1 MVLKSSQIVSR
12 QSKSFSQ
19 TNSKLVKSPAGLTS
33 IKVVHALLFIPN
45 EFWRGALQFMIGARL
60 SKLNIAILVIIVIIG
75 LLSSF
80 LSYQYSS
87 MTANKVEELASD
99 NIRSNARITAFDLS
113 RLFFHTVN
121 PVVNKLDVLSN
132 TLPAGFDNQSMNQI
146 LLRFAQDSTIDLTE
160 GYYLFDKD
168 GRIMSWTGLDP
179 KNLSSFR
186 SSNLTAEEFIRI
198 PLETSSPYYSNVLN
212 SYDNEPRLFIS
223 FPIFQAS
230 SGADNEDSEKSNSSI
245 VSNGHSP
252 VGVIVAAINL
262 KTVGEMLQRDL
273 SPEVASNVGFMDR
286 DGVIVYAREPSLVGR
301 NYLSTEFQS
310 LVSEDIKNSYNEIIN
325 SSLRDRNGGVNDI
338 ELPNTD
344 SIVTMAYQPV
354 RIGNEHLWT
363 LYVSVPHS
371 LATEVGVL
379 IDQLSTFSTIVVIT
393 TAGVAVF
400 ISFIVLSWNRR
411 LDNAIKSR
419 TSQLKEINNSLGET
433 NRRLA
438 VANKQLK
445 IHDRM
450 QKEFINV
457 AAHELRT
464 PIMPILGEA
473 QYIERQFMAT
483 KQLVAVDNEQVQSIM
498 RNARRLVRLAS
509 DILDVTRIESKSLRI
524 NKRSFDLDIVIRSVL
539 EDTKN
544 ALRADEER
552 SNQVLLQYDSI
563 GSILVFADKGR
574 IYQVIYN
581 LLANSVKFTHEGYI
595 RVVVE
600 RNSHEIIVSV
610 IDSGKGIDSDFMTR
624 LFTKFSTKSETGTG
638 LGLFICKSIIEA
650 HGGKI
655 WANNNSGGKGSTFS
669 FTLAYGDTDPTQ
681 GVPVDR

>member
-1 MVLKSSQIVSR
+1 
-12 QSKSFSQ
+12 
-19 TNSKLVKSPAGLTS
+19 
-33 IKVVHALLFIPN
+33 
-45 EFWRGALQFMIGARL
+45 MIGARL

-75 LLSSF
+75 FLSSF

-132 TLPAGFDNQSMNQI
+132 TLPAGFDNQSLNQI

-168 GRIMSWTGLDP
+168 GRILSWTGLDP

-230 SGADNEDSEKSNSSI
+230 SGADNEDSEISNSSI

-286 DGVIVYAREPSLVGR
+286 DGVIVYAREPSLVGK

-393 TAGVAVF
+393 TACVAVF

-411 LDNAIKSR
+411 LENAIKSR

-610 IDSGKGIDSDFMTR
+610 VDSGKGIDSDFMTR

-681 GVPVDR
+681 RVSVDR

>member
-1 MVLKSSQIVSR
+1 MV
-12 QSKSFSQ
+12 
-19 TNSKLVKSPAGLTS
+19 
-33 IKVVHALLFIPN
+33 
-45 EFWRGALQFMIGARL
+45 GARL
-60 SKLNIAILVIIVIIG
+60 SKQNIAILVIIVVVG

-80 LSYQYSS
+80 FSYQYSS

-99 NIRSNARITAFDLS
+99 NVRSNARITAFDLS
-113 RLFFHTVN
+113 RIFYHTVN
-121 PVVNKLDVLSN
+121 PVVNKLDVLSRS
-132 TLPAGFDNQSMNQI
+132 LQAGFDNQSMNQI
-146 LLRFAQDSTIDLTE
+146 QLNFAQDSTIELTE

-168 GRIMSWTGLDP
+168 GRIRSWAGLDP
-179 KNLSSFR
+179 KNLTSFR
-186 SSNLTAEEFIRI
+186 SSDLLEGELIRI
-198 PLETSSPYYSNVLN
+198 PLETSLPHYSNVLDLH
-212 SYDNEPRLFIS
+212 DNQPRLFIS
-223 FPIFQAS
+223 FPIFQAGS
-230 SGADNEDSEKSNSSI
+230 
-245 VSNGHSP
+245 VTSNGNSELSTPTTASKEHPPP
-252 VGVIVAAINL
+252 VGVIVATINL
-262 KTVGEMLQRDL
+262 KTVGEILQNDL

-286 DGVIVYAREPSLVGR
+286 DGIIVYAREPSLIGK

-310 LVSEDIKNSYNEIIN
+310 LVSEDIKNSYNAIIN
-325 SSLRDRNGGVNDI
+325 SSLRDKDGGVNDI
-338 ELPNTD
+338 HLPNSD

-363 LYVSVPHS
+363 LYVSVPHN
-371 LATEVGVL
+371 LATEVGLL

-393 TAGVAVF
+393 TACIAVF

-411 LDNAIKSR
+411 LDNAIRSR
-419 TSQLKEINNSLGET
+419 TSQLKDINISLGET

-473 QYIERQFMAT
+473 QYIERQFMAA
-483 KQLVAVDNEQVQSIM
+483 KPLVTVDNEQVESIM

-509 DILDVTRIESKSLRI
+509 DILDVTRIESKNLRL
-524 NKRSFDLDIVIRSVL
+524 NKEQFDLDLVIHSVL

-544 ALRADEER
+544 ALRVDEER
-552 SNQVLLQYDSI
+552 SSHVQLQFKSI

-581 LLANSVKFTHEGYI
+581 LLANSVKFTEEGYI
-595 RVVVE
+595 RVAVE
-600 RNSHEIIVSV
+600 RDSREIIVSV
-610 IDSGKGIDSDFMTR
+610 IDSGKGIDPDIMAR

-655 WANNNSGGKGSTFS
+655 WAKNNIDEKGSTFG
-669 FTLAYGDTDPTQ
+669 FTMAY
-681 GVPVDR
+681 VP

>member
-1 MVLKSSQIVSR
+1 MIV
-12 QSKSFSQ
+12 
-19 TNSKLVKSPAGLTS
+19 
-33 IKVVHALLFIPN
+33 
-45 EFWRGALQFMIGARL
+45 ARL
-60 SKLNIAILVIIVIIG
+60 SKLNISILVIIVIVG
-75 LLSSF
+75 FLSSF

-113 RLFFHTVN
+113 RIFYHTVN
-121 PVVNKLDVLSN
+121 PVVNKLDVLSRN
-132 TLPAGFDNQSMNQI
+132 LPAGFGNQSMNQI
-146 LLRFAQDSTIDLTE
+146 LLKFAQDSTMDLTE

-168 GRIMSWTGLDP
+168 GRILSWTGLDP
-179 KNLSSFR
+179 KNLTSFR
-186 SSNLTAEEFIRI
+186 SSDLKEEEFIRI
-198 PLETSSPYYSNVLN
+198 PLETSLPYYSNVLN
-212 SYDNEPRLFIS
+212 FHNNEPRLFIS
-223 FPIFQAS
+223 FPIFQAG
-230 SGADNEDSEKSNSSI
+230 SGTGNEDSELSSS
-245 VSNGHSP
+245 VTKFTEHSP

-286 DGVIVYAREPSLVGR
+286 DGVIVYAREPSLVGK
-301 NYLSTEFQS
+301 NYLSAEFQS
-310 LVSEDIKNSYNEIIN
+310 LVSEDIKNSYNSIIN
-325 SSLRDRNGGVNDI
+325 SSLRDKNGGVNDI

-354 RIGNEHLWT
+354 RIGTEHLWT

-371 LATEVGVL
+371 LATEVGLL

-393 TAGVAVF
+393 TACIAVF

-411 LDNAIKSR
+411 LDNAIRSR
-419 TSQLKEINNSLGET
+419 TSQLKDINSSLGET

-473 QYIERQFMAT
+473 QYIERQFMGA
-483 KQLVAVDNEQVQSIM
+483 KPLVTVDNEQVESIM

-509 DILDVTRIESKSLRI
+509 DILDVTRIESKSLRL
-524 NKRSFDLDIVIRSVL
+524 NKESFDLDLVIHSVL

-544 ALRADEER
+544 ALKADEER
-552 SNQVLLQYDSI
+552 SNQVQLQYSSI

-581 LLANSVKFTHEGYI
+581 LLANSVKFTEEGYI
-595 RVVVE
+595 RVAVE
-600 RNSHEIIVSV
+600 KDSREIIVTV
-610 IDSGKGIDSDFMTR
+610 IDSGKGIDPDIMAR

-655 WANNNSGGKGSTFS
+655 WAKNNTDGIGSRFG
-669 FTLAYGDTDPTQ
+669 FTMAYDAIDPTK
-681 GVPVDR
+681 

>member
-1 MVLKSSQIVSR
+1 
-12 QSKSFSQ
+12 
-19 TNSKLVKSPAGLTS
+19 
-33 IKVVHALLFIPN
+33 
-45 EFWRGALQFMIGARL
+45 MIGARL
-60 SKLNIAILVIIVIIG
+60 SRLNIAILVIIVVVG
-75 LLSSF
+75 FLSSS

-113 RLFFHTVN
+113 RIFYHTVN
-121 PVVNKLDVLSN
+121 PVVNKLGVLSSN
-132 TLPAGFDNQSMNQI
+132 LSEGFDNQSMNQI
-146 LLRFAQDSTIDLTE
+146 LLKFAQDSTMDLTE

-168 GRIMSWTGLDP
+168 GQILSWTGLDP
-179 KNLSSFR
+179 KNLTTFGSSD
-186 SSNLTAEEFIRI
+186 LMDEEFVRI
-198 PLETSSPYYSNVLN
+198 PLETSLPYYSNVLN
-212 SYDNEPRLFIS
+212 FHDSQPRLLIS
-223 FPIFQAS
+223 FPIFR
-230 SGADNEDSEKSNSSI
+230 GGPEVGTGDSEISNSTTL
-245 VSNGHSP
+245 SNDHSP

-262 KTVGEMLQRDL
+262 NTVGEMLQRDL
-273 SPEVASNVGFMDR
+273 SPEVVSNVGFMDR
-286 DGVIVYAREPSLVGR
+286 DGVIVYAREPSLVGK
-301 NYLSTEFQS
+301 NYLSPEFQS
-310 LVSEDIKNSYNEIIN
+310 LVSEEIKSSYNAIIN
-325 SSLRDRNGGVNDI
+325 NSLRDRNGGVNDI

-354 RIGNEHLWT
+354 RIGTEHLWT

-393 TAGVAVF
+393 TACVAVF
-400 ISFIVLSWNRR
+400 ISFIVLSWNKR
-411 LDNAIKSR
+411 LDNAIRSR
-419 TSQLKEINNSLGET
+419 TGQLKEINNSLGET

-445 IHDRM
+445 IHDKM

-473 QYIERQFMAT
+473 QYIERQFMAS
-483 KQLVAVDNEQVQSIM
+483 KPLVAVDNEQVESIM

-509 DILDVTRIESKSLRI
+509 DILDVTRIESKSL
-524 NKRSFDLDIVIRSVL
+524 KLSKEPFDLDLIIHSVL

-552 SNQVLLQYDSI
+552 ANQVQLQYRST
-563 GSILVFADKGR
+563 GAILVHADKGR

-581 LLANSVKFTHEGYI
+581 LLANSVKFTQEGYI
-595 RVVVE
+595 RVAVE
-600 RNSHEIIVSV
+600 KNSHDIVLSV
-610 IDSGKGIDSDFMTR
+610 TDTGKGIDSDIMTR

-655 WANNNSGGKGSTFS
+655 WAKNNIDGKGSTFS
-669 FTLAYGDTDPTQ
+669 FTLACGVIDPTK
-681 GVPVDR
+681 

>member
-1 MVLKSSQIVSR
+1 
-12 QSKSFSQ
+12 
-19 TNSKLVKSPAGLTS
+19 
-33 IKVVHALLFIPN
+33 
-45 EFWRGALQFMIGARL
+45 MIGARL

-75 LLSSF
+75 FLSSF

-168 GRIMSWTGLDP
+168 GRILSWTGLNP

-230 SGADNEDSEKSNSSI
+230 SGADNEDSEISNSSI

-286 DGVIVYAREPSLVGR
+286 DGVIVYAREPSLVGK

-393 TAGVAVF
+393 TACVAVF

-610 IDSGKGIDSDFMTR
+610 VDSGKGIDSDFMTR

-681 GVPVDR
+681 RVSVDR

>member
-1 MVLKSSQIVSR
+1 MV
-12 QSKSFSQ
+12 
-19 TNSKLVKSPAGLTS
+19 
-33 IKVVHALLFIPN
+33 
-45 EFWRGALQFMIGARL
+45 GARL
-60 SKLNIAILVIIVIIG
+60 SKQNIAILVIIVVVG

-80 LSYQYSS
+80 FSYQYSS

-99 NIRSNARITAFDLS
+99 NVRSNARITAFDLS
-113 RLFFHTVN
+113 RIFYHTVN
-121 PVVNKLDVLSN
+121 PVVNKLDVLSRS
-132 TLPAGFDNQSMNQI
+132 LQAGFDNQSMNQI
-146 LLRFAQDSTIDLTE
+146 QLNFAQDSTIELTE

-168 GRIMSWTGLDP
+168 GRIRSWAGLDP
-179 KNLSSFR
+179 KNLTSFR
-186 SSNLTAEEFIRI
+186 SSDLLEGELIRI
-198 PLETSSPYYSNVLN
+198 PLETSLPHYSNVLDLH
-212 SYDNEPRLFIS
+212 DNQPRLFIS
-223 FPIFQAS
+223 FPIFQAGS
-230 SGADNEDSEKSNSSI
+230 
-245 VSNGHSP
+245 VTSNGNSELSTPTTASKEHPPP
-252 VGVIVAAINL
+252 VGVIVATINL
-262 KTVGEMLQRDL
+262 KTVGEILQNDL

-286 DGVIVYAREPSLVGR
+286 DGIIVYAREPSLIGK

-310 LVSEDIKNSYNEIIN
+310 LVSEDIKNSYNAIIN
-325 SSLRDRNGGVNDI
+325 SSLRDKDGGVNDI
-338 ELPNTD
+338 HLPNSD

-363 LYVSVPHS
+363 LYVSVPHN
-371 LATEVGVL
+371 LATEVGLL

-393 TAGVAVF
+393 TACIAVF

-411 LDNAIKSR
+411 LDNAIRSR
-419 TSQLKEINNSLGET
+419 TSQLKDINISLGET

-473 QYIERQFMAT
+473 QYIERQFMAA
-483 KQLVAVDNEQVQSIM
+483 KPLVTVDNEQVESIM

-509 DILDVTRIESKSLRI
+509 DILDVTRIESKSLRL
-524 NKRSFDLDIVIRSVL
+524 NKEQFDLDLVIHSVL

-544 ALRADEER
+544 ALRVDEER
-552 SNQVLLQYDSI
+552 SSHVQLQFKSI

-581 LLANSVKFTHEGYI
+581 LLANSVKFTEEGYI
-595 RVVVE
+595 RVAVE
-600 RNSHEIIVSV
+600 RDSREIIVSV
-610 IDSGKGIDSDFMTR
+610 IDSGKGIDPDIMAR

-655 WANNNSGGKGSTFS
+655 WAKNNIDEKGSTFG
-669 FTLAYGDTDPTQ
+669 FTMAY
-681 GVPVDR
+681 VP

>member
-1 MVLKSSQIVSR
+1 MV
-12 QSKSFSQ
+12 
-19 TNSKLVKSPAGLTS
+19 
-33 IKVVHALLFIPN
+33 
-45 EFWRGALQFMIGARL
+45 GARL
-60 SKLNIAILVIIVIIG
+60 SKQNIAILVIIVVVG

-99 NIRSNARITAFDLS
+99 NVRSNARITAFDLS
-113 RLFFHTVN
+113 RIFYHTVN
-121 PVVNKLDVLSN
+121 PVVNKLDVLSRS
-132 TLPAGFDNQSMNQI
+132 LQAGFDNQSMNQI
-146 LLRFAQDSTIDLTE
+146 QLNFAQDSTIDLTE

-168 GRIMSWTGLDP
+168 GRIRSWAGLDP
-179 KNLSSFR
+179 KNLTSFR
-186 SSNLTAEEFIRI
+186 SSDLLEEELIRI
-198 PLETSSPYYSNVLN
+198 PLETSLPHYSNVLDLH
-212 SYDNEPRLFIS
+212 DNQPRLFIS
-223 FPIFQAS
+223 FPIFQAGS
-230 SGADNEDSEKSNSSI
+230 
-245 VSNGHSP
+245 VTSNGNSELSTPTTASKEHPPP
-252 VGVIVAAINL
+252 VGVIVATINL
-262 KTVGEMLQRDL
+262 KTVGEILQKDL

-286 DGVIVYAREPSLVGR
+286 DGIIVYAREPSLIGK

-310 LVSEDIKNSYNEIIN
+310 LVSEDIKNSYNAIIN
-325 SSLRDRNGGVNDI
+325 SSLRDKDGGVNDI
-338 ELPNTD
+338 HLPNSD

-363 LYVSVPHS
+363 LYVSVPHN
-371 LATEVGVL
+371 LATEVGLL

-393 TAGVAVF
+393 TACIAVF

-411 LDNAIKSR
+411 LDNAIRSR
-419 TSQLKEINNSLGET
+419 TSQLKDINISLGET

-473 QYIERQFMAT
+473 QYIERQFMAA
-483 KQLVAVDNEQVQSIM
+483 KPLVTVDNEQVESIM

-509 DILDVTRIESKSLRI
+509 DILDVTRIESKSLRL
-524 NKRSFDLDIVIRSVL
+524 NKEQFDLDLVIHSVL

-544 ALRADEER
+544 ALRVDEER
-552 SNQVLLQYDSI
+552 SSHVQLQFKSI

-581 LLANSVKFTHEGYI
+581 LLANSVKFTEEGYI
-595 RVVVE
+595 RVAVE
-600 RNSHEIIVSV
+600 RDSREIIVSV
-610 IDSGKGIDSDFMTR
+610 IDSGKGIDPDIMAR

-655 WANNNSGGKGSTFS
+655 WAKNNIDEKGSTFG
-669 FTLAYGDTDPTQ
+669 FTMAY
-681 GVPVDR
+681 VP

>member
-1 MVLKSSQIVSR
+1 
-12 QSKSFSQ
+12 
-19 TNSKLVKSPAGLTS
+19 
-33 IKVVHALLFIPN
+33 
-45 EFWRGALQFMIGARL
+45 MIGARL

-75 LLSSF
+75 FLSSF

-168 GRIMSWTGLDP
+168 GRILSWTGLNP

-286 DGVIVYAREPSLVGR
+286 DGVIVYAREPSLVGK

-393 TAGVAVF
+393 TACVAVF

-669 FTLAYGDTDPTQ
+669 FTLAYGDTDPT
-681 GVPVDR
+681 

>member
-1 MVLKSSQIVSR
+1 
-12 QSKSFSQ
+12 
-19 TNSKLVKSPAGLTS
+19 
-33 IKVVHALLFIPN
+33 
-45 EFWRGALQFMIGARL
+45 MIGARL

-75 LLSSF
+75 FLSSF

-168 GRIMSWTGLDP
+168 GRILSWTGLNP

-230 SGADNEDSEKSNSSI
+230 SGADNEDSEISNPSI
-245 VSNGHSP
+245 VYNGHSP

-286 DGVIVYAREPSLVGR
+286 DGVIVYAREPSLVGK

-393 TAGVAVF
+393 TACVAVF

-610 IDSGKGIDSDFMTR
+610 VDSGKGIDSDFMTR

-681 GVPVDR
+681 RVSVDR

>member
-1 MVLKSSQIVSR
+1 
-12 QSKSFSQ
+12 
-19 TNSKLVKSPAGLTS
+19 
-33 IKVVHALLFIPN
+33 
-45 EFWRGALQFMIGARL
+45 MIGTRL

-75 LLSSF
+75 FLSSF

-168 GRIMSWTGLDP
+168 GRILSWTGLDP

-230 SGADNEDSEKSNSSI
+230 SGADNEDSEISNSTI

-393 TAGVAVF
+393 TACVAVF

-539 EDTKN
+539 EDMKN

-552 SNQVLLQYDSI
+552 SNQVLIQYDSI

-600 RNSHEIIVSV
+600 TNSHEIIVSV

>member
-1 MVLKSSQIVSR
+1 
-12 QSKSFSQ
+12 
-19 TNSKLVKSPAGLTS
+19 
-33 IKVVHALLFIPN
+33 
-45 EFWRGALQFMIGARL
+45 MIGARL

-75 LLSSF
+75 FLSSF

-168 GRIMSWTGLDP
+168 GRILSWTGLDP

-223 FPIFQAS
+223 FPIFQAN
-230 SGADNEDSEKSNSSI
+230 SGADNEDSEISNSSI

-393 TAGVAVF
+393 TACVAVF

-581 LLANSVKFTHEGYI
+581 LLANSVKFTHDGYI

>member
-1 MVLKSSQIVSR
+1 MV
-12 QSKSFSQ
+12 
-19 TNSKLVKSPAGLTS
+19 
-33 IKVVHALLFIPN
+33 
-45 EFWRGALQFMIGARL
+45 GARL
-60 SKLNIAILVIIVIIG
+60 SRRNIAILVIIVAVG

-99 NIRSNARITAFDLS
+99 NVRSNARITAFDLS
-113 RLFFHTVN
+113 RIFYHTVN
-121 PVVNKLDVLSN
+121 PVVNKLDVLSRS
-132 TLPAGFDNQSMNQI
+132 LQAGFDNQSMNQI
-146 LLRFAQDSTIDLTE
+146 QLNFAQDSTIDLTE
-160 GYYLFDKD
+160 GYYLFDED
-168 GRIMSWTGLDP
+168 GRIRSWAGLDP
-179 KNLSSFR
+179 KNLTSFR
-186 SSNLTAEEFIRI
+186 SSDLLEEELIRI
-198 PLETSSPYYSNVLN
+198 PLETSLPYYSNVLDLH
-212 SYDNEPRLFIS
+212 DNQPRLFIS
-223 FPIFQAS
+223 FPIFQAGS
-230 SGADNEDSEKSNSSI
+230 VTGNGNSGLSTPTT
-245 VSNGHSP
+245 VSKEHPPP
-252 VGVIVAAINL
+252 VGVVVAAINL
-262 KTVGEMLQRDL
+262 KTVGEILQEDL

-286 DGVIVYAREPSLVGR
+286 DGIIVYAREPSLIGK

-310 LVSEDIKNSYNEIIN
+310 LVSEDIKNSYNAIIN
-325 SSLRDRNGGVNDI
+325 SSLRDKDGGVNDI
-338 ELPNTD
+338 QLPNSD

-363 LYVSVPHS
+363 LYVSVPHN
-371 LATEVGVL
+371 LATEVGLL

-393 TAGVAVF
+393 TACIAVF

-411 LDNAIKSR
+411 LDNAIRSR
-419 TSQLKEINNSLGET
+419 TSQLKDINISLGET

-473 QYIERQFMAT
+473 QYIERQFMAA
-483 KQLVAVDNEQVQSIM
+483 KPLVTVDNEQVESIM

-509 DILDVTRIESKSLRI
+509 DILDVTRIEGKSLRL
-524 NKRSFDLDIVIRSVL
+524 NKEQFDLDLVIHSVL

-544 ALRADEER
+544 ALRVDEER
-552 SNQVLLQYDSI
+552 SSHVQLQFKSI

-581 LLANSVKFTHEGYI
+581 LLANSVKFTEEGYI
-595 RVVVE
+595 RVAVE
-600 RNSHEIIVSV
+600 KDSREIIVTV
-610 IDSGKGIDSDFMTR
+610 IDSGKGIDPDIMAR

-655 WANNNSGGKGSTFS
+655 WAKNNIDEKGSTFG
-669 FTLAYGDTDPTQ
+669 FTMAY
-681 GVPVDR
+681 VP

>member
-1 MVLKSSQIVSR
+1 
-12 QSKSFSQ
+12 
-19 TNSKLVKSPAGLTS
+19 
-33 IKVVHALLFIPN
+33 
-45 EFWRGALQFMIGARL
+45 
-60 SKLNIAILVIIVIIG
+60 
-75 LLSSF
+75 
-80 LSYQYSS
+80 
-87 MTANKVEELASD
+87 
-99 NIRSNARITAFDLS
+99 
-113 RLFFHTVN
+113 
-121 PVVNKLDVLSN
+121 
-132 TLPAGFDNQSMNQI
+132 
-146 LLRFAQDSTIDLTE
+146 
-160 GYYLFDKD
+160 
-168 GRIMSWTGLDP
+168 
-179 KNLSSFR
+179 
-186 SSNLTAEEFIRI
+186 
-198 PLETSSPYYSNVLN
+198 
-212 SYDNEPRLFIS
+212 
-223 FPIFQAS
+223 
-230 SGADNEDSEKSNSSI
+230 
-245 VSNGHSP
+245 
-252 VGVIVAAINL
+252 
-262 KTVGEMLQRDL
+262 
-273 SPEVASNVGFMDR
+273 
-286 DGVIVYAREPSLVGR
+286 LVGK

-393 TAGVAVF
+393 TACVAVF

-610 IDSGKGIDSDFMTR
+610 VDSGKGIDSDFMTR

-681 GVPVDR
+681 RVSVDR

>member
-1 MVLKSSQIVSR
+1 
-12 QSKSFSQ
+12 
-19 TNSKLVKSPAGLTS
+19 
-33 IKVVHALLFIPN
+33 
-45 EFWRGALQFMIGARL
+45 
-60 SKLNIAILVIIVIIG
+60 
-75 LLSSF
+75 
-80 LSYQYSS
+80 
-87 MTANKVEELASD
+87 
-99 NIRSNARITAFDLS
+99 
-113 RLFFHTVN
+113 
-121 PVVNKLDVLSN
+121 
-132 TLPAGFDNQSMNQI
+132 
-146 LLRFAQDSTIDLTE
+146 
-160 GYYLFDKD
+160 
-168 GRIMSWTGLDP
+168 
-179 KNLSSFR
+179 
-186 SSNLTAEEFIRI
+186 
-198 PLETSSPYYSNVLN
+198 
-212 SYDNEPRLFIS
+212 
-223 FPIFQAS
+223 
-230 SGADNEDSEKSNSSI
+230 
-245 VSNGHSP
+245 
-252 VGVIVAAINL
+252 
-262 KTVGEMLQRDL
+262 
-273 SPEVASNVGFMDR
+273 
-286 DGVIVYAREPSLVGR
+286 
-301 NYLSTEFQS
+301 
-310 LVSEDIKNSYNEIIN
+310 
-325 SSLRDRNGGVNDI
+325 
-338 ELPNTD
+338 
-344 SIVTMAYQPV
+344 
-354 RIGNEHLWT
+354 
-363 LYVSVPHS
+363 
-371 LATEVGVL
+371 
-379 IDQLSTFSTIVVIT
+379 
-393 TAGVAVF
+393 
-400 ISFIVLSWNRR
+400 
-411 LDNAIKSR
+411 
-419 TSQLKEINNSLGET
+419 
-433 NRRLA
+433 
-438 VANKQLK
+438 
-445 IHDRM
+445 M

-610 IDSGKGIDSDFMTR
+610 VDSGKGIDSDFMTR

-669 FTLAYGDTDPTQ
+669 FTLAYDDTDPTRR
-681 GVPVDR
+681 VSVDR

>member
-1 MVLKSSQIVSR
+1 
-12 QSKSFSQ
+12 
-19 TNSKLVKSPAGLTS
+19 
-33 IKVVHALLFIPN
+33 
-45 EFWRGALQFMIGARL
+45 MIGARL

-75 LLSSF
+75 FLSSF

-168 GRIMSWTGLDP
+168 GRILSWTGLDP

-286 DGVIVYAREPSLVGR
+286 DGVIVYAREPSLVGK

-393 TAGVAVF
+393 TACVAVF

>member
-1 MVLKSSQIVSR
+1 MV
-12 QSKSFSQ
+12 
-19 TNSKLVKSPAGLTS
+19 
-33 IKVVHALLFIPN
+33 
-45 EFWRGALQFMIGARL
+45 GARL
-60 SKLNIAILVIIVIIG
+60 SRQNIAILVIIVAVG

-99 NIRSNARITAFDLS
+99 NVRSNARITAFDLS
-113 RLFFHTVN
+113 RIFYHTVN
-121 PVVNKLDVLSN
+121 PVVNKLDVLSRS
-132 TLPAGFDNQSMNQI
+132 LQAGFDNQSMNQI
-146 LLRFAQDSTIDLTE
+146 QLNFAQDSTMDLTE

-168 GRIMSWTGLDP
+168 GRIRSWAGLDP
-179 KNLSSFR
+179 KNLTSFR
-186 SSNLTAEEFIRI
+186 SSDLLEEELIRI
-198 PLETSSPYYSNVLN
+198 PLETSLPYYSNVLDLH
-212 SYDNEPRLFIS
+212 DNQPRLFIS
-223 FPIFQAS
+223 FPIFQAGS
-230 SGADNEDSEKSNSSI
+230 VTGNGNSGLSTPTT
-245 VSNGHSP
+245 VSKEHPPP
-252 VGVIVAAINL
+252 VGVVVAAINL
-262 KTVGEMLQRDL
+262 KTVGEILQKDL

-286 DGVIVYAREPSLVGR
+286 DGIIVYAREPSLIGK

-310 LVSEDIKNSYNEIIN
+310 LVSEDIKNSYNAIIN
-325 SSLRDRNGGVNDI
+325 SSLRDKDGGVNDI
-338 ELPNTD
+338 QLPNSD

-363 LYVSVPHS
+363 LYVSVPHN
-371 LATEVGVL
+371 LATEVGLL

-393 TAGVAVF
+393 TACIAVF

-411 LDNAIKSR
+411 LDNAIRSR
-419 TSQLKEINNSLGET
+419 TSQLKDINISLGET

-473 QYIERQFMAT
+473 QYIERQFMAA
-483 KQLVAVDNEQVQSIM
+483 KPLVTVDNEQVESIM

-509 DILDVTRIESKSLRI
+509 DILDVTRIEGKSLRL
-524 NKRSFDLDIVIRSVL
+524 NKEQFDLDLVIHSVL

-544 ALRADEER
+544 ALRVDEER
-552 SNQVLLQYDSI
+552 SSHVQLQFKSI

-581 LLANSVKFTHEGYI
+581 LLANSVKFTEEGYI
-595 RVVVE
+595 RVAVE
-600 RNSHEIIVSV
+600 RDSREIIVSV
-610 IDSGKGIDSDFMTR
+610 IDSGKGIDPDIMAR

-655 WANNNSGGKGSTFS
+655 WAKNNIDEKGSTFG
-669 FTLAYGDTDPTQ
+669 FTMAY
-681 GVPVDR
+681 VP

>member
-1 MVLKSSQIVSR
+1 
-12 QSKSFSQ
+12 
-19 TNSKLVKSPAGLTS
+19 
-33 IKVVHALLFIPN
+33 
-45 EFWRGALQFMIGARL
+45 MIGARL

-75 LLSSF
+75 FLSSF

-168 GRIMSWTGLDP
+168 GRILSWTGLDP

-230 SGADNEDSEKSNSSI
+230 SGADNEDSEISNSSI

-286 DGVIVYAREPSLVGR
+286 DGVIVYARESSLVGR

-393 TAGVAVF
+393 TACVAVF

-433 NRRLA
+433 NRALA

-509 DILDVTRIESKSLRI
+509 DILDVTRIESKSLRT
-524 NKRSFDLDIVIRSVL
+524 NKKSFDLDIVIRSVL

-681 GVPVDR
+681 GVPNR

>member
-1 MVLKSSQIVSR
+1 
-12 QSKSFSQ
+12 
-19 TNSKLVKSPAGLTS
+19 
-33 IKVVHALLFIPN
+33 
-45 EFWRGALQFMIGARL
+45 
-60 SKLNIAILVIIVIIG
+60 
-75 LLSSF
+75 
-80 LSYQYSS
+80 
-87 MTANKVEELASD
+87 
-99 NIRSNARITAFDLS
+99 
-113 RLFFHTVN
+113 
-121 PVVNKLDVLSN
+121 
-132 TLPAGFDNQSMNQI
+132 
-146 LLRFAQDSTIDLTE
+146 
-160 GYYLFDKD
+160 
-168 GRIMSWTGLDP
+168 
-179 KNLSSFR
+179 
-186 SSNLTAEEFIRI
+186 
-198 PLETSSPYYSNVLN
+198 
-212 SYDNEPRLFIS
+212 
-223 FPIFQAS
+223 
-230 SGADNEDSEKSNSSI
+230 

-286 DGVIVYAREPSLVGR
+286 DGVIVYAREPSLVGK

-338 ELPNTD
+338 ELPNTY

-393 TAGVAVF
+393 TACVAVF

-610 IDSGKGIDSDFMTR
+610 VDSGKGIDSDFMTR

-650 HGGKI
+650 HGGNI

-681 GVPVDR
+681 RVSVDR

>member
-1 MVLKSSQIVSR
+1 
-12 QSKSFSQ
+12 
-19 TNSKLVKSPAGLTS
+19 
-33 IKVVHALLFIPN
+33 
-45 EFWRGALQFMIGARL
+45 MIGARL

-75 LLSSF
+75 FLSSF

-132 TLPAGFDNQSMNQI
+132 TLPEGFDNHSMNQI

-168 GRIMSWTGLDP
+168 GRILSWTGLDP

-230 SGADNEDSEKSNSSI
+230 SGADNEDSEISNSSI

-286 DGVIVYAREPSLVGR
+286 DGVIVYAREPSLVGK

-393 TAGVAVF
+393 TACVAVF

-610 IDSGKGIDSDFMTR
+610 VDSGKGIDSDFMTR

-655 WANNNSGGKGSTFS
+655 WANNNSGGRGSTFS

-681 GVPVDR
+681 RVSVDR

>member
-1 MVLKSSQIVSR
+1 
-12 QSKSFSQ
+12 
-19 TNSKLVKSPAGLTS
+19 
-33 IKVVHALLFIPN
+33 
-45 EFWRGALQFMIGARL
+45 MIGARL

-75 LLSSF
+75 FLSSF

-168 GRIMSWTGLDP
+168 GRILSWTGLDP

-230 SGADNEDSEKSNSSI
+230 SGADNEDSEISNSSI

-286 DGVIVYAREPSLVGR
+286 DGVIVYAREPSLVGK

-393 TAGVAVF
+393 TACVAVF

-610 IDSGKGIDSDFMTR
+610 VDSGKGIDSDFMTR

-669 FTLAYGDTDPTQ
+669 FTLAYSDTDPTQ
-681 GVPVDR
+681 RVSVDR

>member
-1 MVLKSSQIVSR
+1 MV
-12 QSKSFSQ
+12 
-19 TNSKLVKSPAGLTS
+19 
-33 IKVVHALLFIPN
+33 
-45 EFWRGALQFMIGARL
+45 GAKL
-60 SKLNIAILVIIVIIG
+60 SKLNIAILVIIVVVG
-75 LLSSF
+75 FLSSF
-80 LSYQYSS
+80 LSYQHSS

-113 RLFFHTVN
+113 RIFYHTVN
-121 PVVNKLDVLSN
+121 PVVNKLDVLSSN
-132 TLPAGFDNQSMNQI
+132 LPAGFDNQSMIQI
-146 LLRFAQDSTIDLTE
+146 LLKFAQDSTMDLTE
-160 GYYLFDKD
+160 GYYLFNKD
-168 GRIMSWTGLDP
+168 GQILSWTGLDP
-179 KNLSSFR
+179 KNLTSFGSSD
-186 SSNLTAEEFIRI
+186 LMDEEFIRI
-198 PLETSSPYYSNVLN
+198 PLETSLPYYSNVLN
-212 SYDNEPRLFIS
+212 FHDNQPRLLIS
-223 FPIFQAS
+223 FPIFQV
-230 SGADNEDSEKSNSSI
+230 GPGTGNGGSERSNSTRI
-245 VSNGHSP
+245 SNEHSP
-252 VGVIVAAINL
+252 VGVIIAAINL

-273 SPEVASNVGFMDR
+273 SPEVVSNVGFMDR
-286 DGVIVYAREPSLVGR
+286 DGVIVYARDPSLIGK
-301 NYLSTEFQS
+301 NYLSGEFQS
-310 LVSEDIKNSYNEIIN
+310 LVSDDIKNSYNAIIN
-325 SSLRDRNGGVNDI
+325 SSLRDRNGGVDDI

-354 RIGNEHLWT
+354 RIGTEHLWT

-371 LATEVGVL
+371 LATEVGGL

-393 TAGVAVF
+393 TACIAVF

-411 LDNAIKSR
+411 LDSAIRSR
-419 TSQLKEINNSLGET
+419 TGQLKEINNSLGET

-445 IHDRM
+445 IQDKM

-473 QYIERQFMAT
+473 QYIERQFMAS
-483 KQLVAVDNEQVQSIM
+483 KPLVAVDNEQVESIM

-509 DILDVTRIESKSLRI
+509 DILDVTHIESKSLRL
-524 NKRSFDLDIVIRSVL
+524 NKEPFDLDLVIHSIL

-552 SNQVLLQYDSI
+552 SNQVQLQYDSI
-563 GSILVFADKGR
+563 GAILVHADKGR

-595 RVVVE
+595 RVAVE
-600 RNSHEIIVSV
+600 RNSHDIVVSV
-610 IDSGKGIDSDFMTR
+610 TDTGKGIDSDIMTR

-655 WANNNSGGKGSTFS
+655 WAKNNITGKGSTFS
-669 FTLAYGDTDPTQ
+669 FRLACGVIDPTK
-681 GVPVDR
+681 GLSDKR

>member
-1 MVLKSSQIVSR
+1 
-12 QSKSFSQ
+12 
-19 TNSKLVKSPAGLTS
+19 
-33 IKVVHALLFIPN
+33 
-45 EFWRGALQFMIGARL
+45 MIGARL

-75 LLSSF
+75 FLSSF

-168 GRIMSWTGLDP
+168 GRILSWTGLDP

-230 SGADNEDSEKSNSSI
+230 SGADNEDSEISNSSI

-286 DGVIVYAREPSLVGR
+286 DGVIVYAREPSLVGK

-393 TAGVAVF
+393 TACVAVF

-483 KQLVAVDNEQVQSIM
+483 KQLVTVDNEQVQSIM

-610 IDSGKGIDSDFMTR
+610 VDSGKGIDSDFMTR

-681 GVPVDR
+681 RVSVDR

>member
-1 MVLKSSQIVSR
+1 MV
-12 QSKSFSQ
+12 
-19 TNSKLVKSPAGLTS
+19 
-33 IKVVHALLFIPN
+33 
-45 EFWRGALQFMIGARL
+45 GARL
-60 SKLNIAILVIIVIIG
+60 SRQNIAILVIIVAVG

-99 NIRSNARITAFDLS
+99 NVRSNARITAFDLS
-113 RLFFHTVN
+113 RIFYHTVN
-121 PVVNKLDVLSN
+121 PVVNKLDVLSRS
-132 TLPAGFDNQSMNQI
+132 LQAGFDNQSMNQI
-146 LLRFAQDSTIDLTE
+146 QLNFAQDSTMDLTE

-168 GRIMSWTGLDP
+168 GRIRSWAGLDP
-179 KNLSSFR
+179 KNLTSFR
-186 SSNLTAEEFIRI
+186 SSDLLEEELIRI
-198 PLETSSPYYSNVLN
+198 PLETSLPYYSNVLDLH
-212 SYDNEPRLFIS
+212 DNQPRLFIS
-223 FPIFQAS
+223 FPIFQAGS
-230 SGADNEDSEKSNSSI
+230 VTGNGNSGLSTPTT
-245 VSNGHSP
+245 VSKEHPPP

-262 KTVGEMLQRDL
+262 KTVGEILQKDL

-286 DGVIVYAREPSLVGR
+286 DGIIVYAREPSLIGK

-310 LVSEDIKNSYNEIIN
+310 LVSEDIKNSYNAIIN
-325 SSLRDRNGGVNDI
+325 SSLRDKDGGVNDI
-338 ELPNTD
+338 HLPNSD

-363 LYVSVPHS
+363 LYVSVPHN
-371 LATEVGVL
+371 LATEVGLL

-393 TAGVAVF
+393 TACIAVF

-411 LDNAIKSR
+411 LDNAIRSR
-419 TSQLKEINNSLGET
+419 TSQLKDINISLGET

-473 QYIERQFMAT
+473 QYIERQFMAA
-483 KQLVAVDNEQVQSIM
+483 KPLVTVDNEQVESIM

-509 DILDVTRIESKSLRI
+509 DILDVTRIESKSLRL
-524 NKRSFDLDIVIRSVL
+524 NKEQFDLDLVIHSVL

-544 ALRADEER
+544 ALRVDEER
-552 SNQVLLQYDSI
+552 SSHVQLQFKSI

-581 LLANSVKFTHEGYI
+581 LLANSVKFTEEGYI
-595 RVVVE
+595 RVAVE
-600 RNSHEIIVSV
+600 RDSREIIVSV
-610 IDSGKGIDSDFMTR
+610 IDSGKGIDPDIMAR

-655 WANNNSGGKGSTFS
+655 WAKNNIDEKGSTFG
-669 FTLAYGDTDPTQ
+669 FTMAY
-681 GVPVDR
+681 VP

>member
-1 MVLKSSQIVSR
+1 
-12 QSKSFSQ
+12 
-19 TNSKLVKSPAGLTS
+19 
-33 IKVVHALLFIPN
+33 
-45 EFWRGALQFMIGARL
+45 MIGARL

-75 LLSSF
+75 FLSSF

-168 GRIMSWTGLDP
+168 GRILSWTGLDP

-186 SSNLTAEEFIRI
+186 SSNLSAEEFIRI

-230 SGADNEDSEKSNSSI
+230 SGADNEDSEISNSSI
-245 VSNGHSP
+245 VSNRHSP

-286 DGVIVYAREPSLVGR
+286 DGVIVYAREPSLVGK

-379 IDQLSTFSTIVVIT
+379 IDQLSTFSTIVVVT
-393 TAGVAVF
+393 TACVAVF

-610 IDSGKGIDSDFMTR
+610 VDSGKGIDSDFMTR

-681 GVPVDR
+681 RVSVDR

>member
-1 MVLKSSQIVSR
+1 
-12 QSKSFSQ
+12 
-19 TNSKLVKSPAGLTS
+19 
-33 IKVVHALLFIPN
+33 
-45 EFWRGALQFMIGARL
+45 MIGARL

-75 LLSSF
+75 FLSSF

-168 GRIMSWTGLDP
+168 GRILSWTGLNP

-230 SGADNEDSEKSNSSI
+230 SGADNEDSEISNSSI

-286 DGVIVYAREPSLVGR
+286 DGVIVYAREPSLVGK

-325 SSLRDRNGGVNDI
+325 SSLRDMNGGVNDI

-393 TAGVAVF
+393 TACVAVF

-610 IDSGKGIDSDFMTR
+610 VDSGKGIDSDFMTR

-681 GVPVDR
+681 RVSVDR

>member
-1 MVLKSSQIVSR
+1 
-12 QSKSFSQ
+12 
-19 TNSKLVKSPAGLTS
+19 
-33 IKVVHALLFIPN
+33 
-45 EFWRGALQFMIGARL
+45 MIGARL

-75 LLSSF
+75 FLSSF

-168 GRIMSWTGLDP
+168 GRILSWTGLNP

-286 DGVIVYAREPSLVGR
+286 DGVIVYAREPSLVGK

-325 SSLRDRNGGVNDI
+325 SSLRDMNGGVNDI

-393 TAGVAVF
+393 TACVAVF

-610 IDSGKGIDSDFMTR
+610 VDSGKGIDSDFMTR

-681 GVPVDR
+681 GVSVDR

>member
-1 MVLKSSQIVSR
+1 MV
-12 QSKSFSQ
+12 
-19 TNSKLVKSPAGLTS
+19 
-33 IKVVHALLFIPN
+33 
-45 EFWRGALQFMIGARL
+45 GARL
-60 SKLNIAILVIIVIIG
+60 SKQNIAILVIIVVVG

-80 LSYQYSS
+80 FSYQYSS

-99 NIRSNARITAFDLS
+99 NVRSNARITAFDLS
-113 RLFFHTVN
+113 RIFYHTVN
-121 PVVNKLDVLSN
+121 PVVNKLDVLSRS
-132 TLPAGFDNQSMNQI
+132 LQAGFDNQSMNQI
-146 LLRFAQDSTIDLTE
+146 QLNFAQDSTIDLTE

-168 GRIMSWTGLDP
+168 GRIRSWAGLDP
-179 KNLSSFR
+179 KNLTSFR
-186 SSNLTAEEFIRI
+186 SSDLLEGELIRI
-198 PLETSSPYYSNVLN
+198 PLETSLPHYSNVLDLH
-212 SYDNEPRLFIS
+212 DNQPRLFIS
-223 FPIFQAS
+223 FPIFQAGS
-230 SGADNEDSEKSNSSI
+230 
-245 VSNGHSP
+245 VTSNGNSELSTPTTASKEHPPP
-252 VGVIVAAINL
+252 VGVIVATINL
-262 KTVGEMLQRDL
+262 KTVGEILQNDL

-286 DGVIVYAREPSLVGR
+286 DGIIVYAREPSLIGK

-310 LVSEDIKNSYNEIIN
+310 LVSEDIKNSYNAIIN
-325 SSLRDRNGGVNDI
+325 SSLRDKDGGVNDI
-338 ELPNTD
+338 HLPNSD

-363 LYVSVPHS
+363 LYVSVPHN
-371 LATEVGVL
+371 LATEVGLL

-393 TAGVAVF
+393 TACIAVF

-411 LDNAIKSR
+411 LDNAIRSR
-419 TSQLKEINNSLGET
+419 TSQLKDINISLGET

-473 QYIERQFMAT
+473 QYIERQFMAA
-483 KQLVAVDNEQVQSIM
+483 KPLVTVDNEQVESIM

-509 DILDVTRIESKSLRI
+509 DILDVTRIESKSLRL
-524 NKRSFDLDIVIRSVL
+524 NKEQFDLDLVIHSVL

-544 ALRADEER
+544 ALRVDEER
-552 SNQVLLQYDSI
+552 SSHVQLQFKSI

-581 LLANSVKFTHEGYI
+581 LLANSVKFTEEGYI
-595 RVVVE
+595 RVAVE
-600 RNSHEIIVSV
+600 RDSREIIVSV
-610 IDSGKGIDSDFMTR
+610 IDSGKGIDPDIMAR

-655 WANNNSGGKGSTFS
+655 WAKNNIDEKGSTFG
-669 FTLAYGDTDPTQ
+669 FTMAY
-681 GVPVDR
+681 VP